1 MLSERDNTVKQNRIK
16 ICNSVKYVAKA
27 KQLSGGQLS
36 EGNYPGGNCLGGNY
50 PGSNYHVPT
59 YTTNKLQAIIF

>member
-36 EGNYPGGNCLGGNY
+36 EGNYPGGNY

-59 YTTNKLQAIIF
+59 YTTNKLQAITF